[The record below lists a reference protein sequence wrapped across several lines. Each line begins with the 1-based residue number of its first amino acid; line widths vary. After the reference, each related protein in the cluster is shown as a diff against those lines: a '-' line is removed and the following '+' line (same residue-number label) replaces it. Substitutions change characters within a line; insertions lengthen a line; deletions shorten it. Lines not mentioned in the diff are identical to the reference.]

1 MEIHDLKH
9 FLTVEHSYPDF
20 KITMHSYKCK
30 VDNAEL
36 KLSEH
41 VDFKWRTP
49 NEMDDLD
56 WASADIPIVEK
67 LKKE

>member
-1 MEIHDLKH
+1 
-9 FLTVEHSYPDF
+9 
-20 KITMHSYKCK
+20 MHSYKCK